1 MEVIEFGLVTVAV
14 VGSILLGA
22 VVVWDII
29 CEVIE

>member
-1 MEVIEFGLVTVAV
+1 MYVVECGLVAVACV
-14 VGSILLGA
+14 CGGLLAA

>member
-1 MEVIEFGLVTVAV
+1 MEVIEWGLVSVAV
-14 VGSILLGA
+14 VGGGILAA